1 MSKIKR
7 DRKVRKGVDYTK
19 LAKVWRVL
27 AEADWLHVAEISR
40 RTGINECTV
49 RFYLDH
55 YFNRAIEEQR
65 IVPQIRLRLVRLK
78 PGMDFGMLVK
88 TIQTLKQIRE

>member
-1 MSKIKR
+1 MPKIKR

-19 LAKVWRVL
+19 LAKIWRVL

-49 RFYLDH
+49 RFYLDR
-55 YFNRAIEEQR
+55 YFGKVAEEQR

-78 PGMDFGMLVK
+78 PGTDFGMLVK
-88 TIQTLKQIRE
+88 MIQTLKQIRE